1 MNEELEKFRSLVFS
15 DIESHAE
22 WREEVARGKM
32 FGVLIVE
39 PGAHYDST
47 MVHELDGEYALFAY
61 SGQILGRSDW
71 AGYVPAIFDYL
82 QPNGYFKLHEAA
94 ISELNR
100 RVREAEQSP
109 ALTALRHCLAEAREQ
124 AEQGVADY
132 KAYIKAHKAT
142 RTIEEAQYQN
152 AELRRIKQRG
162 AAIVAEAE
170 QRVKEKEEKIQRMK
184 QERKERSDA
193 LQRWLFTQHQLTQP
207 SGEKQSLL
215 KVFTDYAKRTGSKQ
229 TMPPSG
235 TGECCAPRLLD
246 YANAHG
252 MKPLALAEF
261 WYGASPRGE
270 IRHHGSFYEPCQA
283 KCVPI
288 LWSMMPREMMQRR
301 EEKEAA
307 KLAVLYE
314 DDSLIAIS
322 KPHGMLSV
330 PGRAST
336 TDAET
341 LLRSMRPDVPFLKMV
356 HRLDMDTSGILLAAK
371 SQEVFVMMQKLFARH
386 EDVHK
391 EYVALVSGKGEIV
404 QQDEGIV
411 SLPLAADFEN
421 RPRQRVDHAEGK
433 EAVTHYEFMEK
444 DPQQNVAEKK
454 GTVRAVRLRP
464 VTGRTH
470 QLRMHCA
477 HPEGLDSPIVG
488 DPLYGNVPAPRMYLH
503 AEVLEFMHPLTG
515 EKVRIESKAEFY

>member
-1 MNEELEKFRSLVFS
+1 MNEEMEKFRSLVFA

-32 FGVLIVE
+32 FGVLMVE

-47 MVHELDGEYALFAY
+47 MVHELDGHYALFAY

-82 QPNGYFKLHEAA
+82 QPDGYFKLHEAK

-100 RVREAEQSP
+100 RVREAERSP
-109 ALTALRHCLAEAREQ
+109 ELAALRCRLSEARQQ
-124 AEQGVADY
+124 AEREVAGY

-162 AAIVAEAE
+162 AAITAEAE
-170 QRVKEKEEKIQRMK
+170 RQVKEKEAEIQRMK
-184 QERKERSDA
+184 HERKERSDA

-215 KVFTDYAKRTGSKQ
+215 KVFTDYAQRTGSKQ

-261 WYGASPRGE
+261 WYGASPKGE
-270 IRHHGSFYEPCQA
+270 IRHHGSFYEPCQS

-288 LWSMMPREMMQRR
+288 LWSMMPREMMLRR
-301 EEKEAA
+301 EEREVA
-307 KLAVLYE
+307 KLTVLYE
-314 DDSLIAIS
+314 DDSLIAVA

-330 PGRAST
+330 PGRTST

-371 SQEVFVMMQKLFARH
+371 SEEVFVMMQKMFAKH

-391 EYVALVSGKGEIV
+391 EYVALVSDNGAIAQQSKGI
-404 QQDEGIV
+404 I

-421 RPRQRVDHAEGK
+421 RPRQRVDYEKGK
-433 EAVTHYEFMEK
+433 EAVTHYEFMAK
-444 DPQQNVAEKK
+444 DPQQNVVEEK
-454 GTVRAVRLRP
+454 GTVRAVRLHP
-464 VTGRTH
+464 ATGRTH

-488 DPLYGNVPAPRMYLH
+488 DPLYGNVAAERMFLH

-515 EKVRIESKAEFY
+515 EKVRIESKAEFG